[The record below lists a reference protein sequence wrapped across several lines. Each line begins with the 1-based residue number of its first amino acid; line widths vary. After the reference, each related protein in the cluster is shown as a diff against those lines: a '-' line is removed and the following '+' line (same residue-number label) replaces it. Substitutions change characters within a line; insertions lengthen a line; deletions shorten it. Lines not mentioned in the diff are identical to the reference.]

1 MAVKVVEPAVPKI
14 TAVPCVMLAVGNG
27 FTVMIVALAEL
38 IEHPPSK

>member
-1 MAVKVVEPAVPKI
+1 MAVKVVVPLVKV

-27 FTVMIVALAEL
+27 FTVMVVALAEL